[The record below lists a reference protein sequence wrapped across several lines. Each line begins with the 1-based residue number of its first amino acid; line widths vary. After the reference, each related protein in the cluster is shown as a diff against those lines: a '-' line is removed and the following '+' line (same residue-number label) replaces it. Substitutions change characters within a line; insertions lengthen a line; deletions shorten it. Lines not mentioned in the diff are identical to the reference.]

1 MDPPYLCQVGRRV
14 SCAACCGLYNV
25 RNLSAVGLKAMLVA
39 RTNAFD
45 RVPRQEE
52 AIEAFGRRQRGWA
65 PEERPFPQFHHCPYV
80 GLIGRGHRRVGCL
93 LHPAV
98 PGNAGR
104 DWRTLSY
111 YGAKACRTYF
121 CPTSQQLG
129 AEHQMIIRQGIDHWY
144 LYGLMITEHR
154 LWKAFFEQLEGRIGR
169 RTTWSDFAHPR
180 ARALLQAFAGQKINW
195 PFRRAQA
202 PGPCHFFFEDGHN
215 PRPAVERMDAALPI
229 SPYEMIFRE
238 FESSFARDADMRQ
251 AERLVEGILDGLAAV
266 ISNEQH
272 G

>member
-1 MDPPYLCQVGRRV
+1 MAQPYLCQVSQRV

-25 RNLSAVGLKAMLVA
+25 RDLSANGLEAVLTA
-39 RTNAFD
+39 RTVAFD
-45 RVPRQEE
+45 RVPRQAEPIEE
-52 AIEAFGRRQRGWA
+52 FGRRQFGWT
-65 PEERPFPQFHHCPYV
+65 PEARPFPNFYHCPYV
-80 GLIGRGHRRVGCL
+80 GLIGRGRRRVGCL

-98 PGNAGR
+98 PGNAGH

-121 CPTSQQLG
+121 CPASKQLN

-154 LWKAFFEQLEGRIGR
+154 LWKAFFKELEGRIGR
-169 RTTWSDFAHPR
+169 RTTWSDFAHHR
-180 ARALLQAFAGQKINW
+180 ARALLQAFAGLKIDW

-202 PGPCHFFFEDGHN
+202 PGPCHFFFDDEHN
-215 PRPAVERMDAALPI
+215 PRPVVERMDGAIPI

-238 FESSFARDADMRQ
+238 LESSFASDADMRR
-251 AERLVEGILDGLAAV
+251 AERLIESILGGLAAA
-266 ISNEQH
+266 ISNEQQR
-272 G
+272 